1 VTRST
6 GHSAPDGTM
15 VAVTVGTR
23 GSISPYAVF
32 DRASWRA
39 LAAGASLPLDE
50 AELRELASLGDRI
63 DLDEVTT
70 VYLPLAELLGLHVA
84 ASRRLWSAQSEFLGD
99 STAKVPFVIAVA
111 GSVAVGKSTTARLLQ
126 TLLAASPGSPRVDLV
141 TTDGFLLPN
150 AALEARGLLGRKGFP
165 ESYDR
170 RALVRFLADVKSGR
184 EEVFAPV
191 YDHQSYDIVPG
202 ARQAVD
208 RPDILVVEG
217 LNVLQAG
224 RRADGTAPEVFLSDF
239 FDFSVYVDAAEA
251 DIQRWYV
258 ERFLALRRTAFQDTT
273 AYFHRFA
280 DLTDDQARTTA
291 LGIWD
296 AVNGP
301 NLRSNI
307 APTRS
312 RARLVLQKAADHS
325 VRRVLL
331 RKL

>member
-1 VTRST
+1 VTSGTRST
-6 GHSAPDGTM
+6 
-15 VAVTVGTR
+15 
-23 GSISPYAVF
+23 ISPYAVF

-39 LAAGASLPLDE
+39 LAAGSRLPLDE
-50 AELRELASLGDRI
+50 AELRELATLGDRI
-63 DLDEVTT
+63 DLDEVAT
-70 VYLPLAELLGLHVA
+70 VYLPLAELLDLHVA
-84 ASRRLWSAQSEFLGD
+84 ASRRLWAAQSEFLGNT
-99 STAKVPFVIAVA
+99 TAKVPFVIAVA

-126 TLLAASPGSPRVDLV
+126 RLLAAAPGSPRVDLV

-150 AALEARGLLGRKGFP
+150 AVLEARGLLGRKGFP

-184 EEVFAPV
+184 DEVFAPV

-202 ARQAVD
+202 GKQAVD
-208 RPDILVVEG
+208 RPDILVLEG

-224 RRADGTAPEVFLSDF
+224 GRADGTAPPVFLSDF

-280 DLTDDQARTTA
+280 GLTDDEAQATA
-291 LGIWD
+291 LDIWS

>member
-1 VTRST
+1 MVGVTAGTRS
-6 GHSAPDGTM
+6 SY
-15 VAVTVGTR
+15 
-23 GSISPYAVF
+23 SPYAVF
-32 DRASWRA
+32 DRGSWRA
-39 LAAGASLPLDE
+39 LAAGSTLPLDE
-50 AELRELASLGDRI
+50 AELRSLASLGDRI
-63 DLDEVTT
+63 DLDEVAT
-70 VYLPLAELLGLHVA
+70 VYLPLARLLSLHVA
-84 ASRRLWSAQSEFLGD
+84 ASRRLWAAQSAFLGD

-126 TLLAASPGSPRVDLV
+126 TLLTATPEAPRVDLV

-150 AALEARGLLGRKGFP
+150 AQLESRGLLGRKGFP

-170 RALVRFLADVKSGR
+170 RALIRFLADVKSGR
-184 EEVFAPV
+184 EKVFAPV
-191 YDHQSYDIVPG
+191 YDHQSYDIVPE

-208 RPDILVVEG
+208 RPDILVLEG

-224 RRADGTAPEVFLSDF
+224 RRNDGTAPEVFLSDF
-239 FDFSVYVDAAEA
+239 FDFSVYVDASEA

-280 DLTDDQARTTA
+280 TLTDDQAHETA
-291 LGIWD
+291 LGIWA

>member
-1 VTRST
+1 MT
-6 GHSAPDGTM
+6 A
-15 VAVTVGTR
+15 GTR

-39 LAAGASLPLDE
+39 LAAGSQLPLDE
-50 AELRELASLGDRI
+50 ADLASLASLGDRI
-63 DLDEVTT
+63 DLDEVAT
-70 VYLPLAELLGLHVA
+70 VYLPLAQLLGLHVS
-84 ASRRLWSAQSEFLGD
+84 ASRRLWAAQSEFLGD

-141 TTDGFLLPN
+141 TTDGFLMPN
-150 AALEARGLLGRKGFP
+150 AALEARGLMGRKGFP

-170 RALVRFLADVKSGR
+170 RALLRFLADVKSGR

-202 ARQAVD
+202 LQQAVD

-224 RRADGTAPEVFLSDF
+224 RRSDGTAPEVFASDF
-239 FDFSVYVDAAEA
+239 FDFSVYVDASES
-251 DIQRWYV
+251 DIQSWYV
-258 ERFLALRRTAFQDTT
+258 ERFLALRRTAFADSS
-273 AYFHRFA
+273 AFFHRFA
-280 DLTDDQARTTA
+280 ALTDEQARDTA
-291 LGIWD
+291 LGIWS
-296 AVNGP
+296 AVNAP

-325 VRRVLL
+325 VRRILL

>member
-1 VTRST
+1 MGTVT
-6 GHSAPDGTM
+6 A
-15 VAVTVGTR
+15 GTR
-23 GSISPYAVF
+23 PQVSPYAVF

-39 LAAGASLPLDE
+39 LAAGTALPLDE
-50 AELRELASLGDRI
+50 AELGELATLGDRI
-63 DLDEVTT
+63 DLDEVAT
-70 VYLPLAELLGLHVA
+70 VYLPLAGLLRLHVE
-84 ASRRLWSAQSEFLGD
+84 ASRRLWAARSEFLGD
-99 STAKVPFVIAVA
+99 STEKVPYVIAVA

-126 TLLAASPGSPRVDLV
+126 TLLGAGPDQPRVDLV

-184 EEVFAPV
+184 EVVSAPL
-191 YDHQSYDIVPG
+191 YDHSSYDVVPG
-202 ARQAVD
+202 ARQVVD
-208 RPDILVVEG
+208 RPDILVLEG

-224 RRADGTAPEVFLSDF
+224 RRADGSAPDIFLSDF
-239 FDFSVYVDAAEA
+239 FDFSVYVDAAES

-258 ERFLALRRTAFQDTT
+258 ERFLALRRTAFQDAD

-280 DLTDDQARTTA
+280 GLTDDQARETA
-291 LGIWD
+291 VGIWA

-301 NLRSNI
+301 NLRDNI

-312 RARLVLQKAADHS
+312 RARLVLQKAADHE

-331 RKL
+331 RKI

>member
-1 VTRST
+1 MGSVT
-6 GHSAPDGTM
+6 A
-15 VAVTVGTR
+15 GTR

-32 DRASWRA
+32 DRDSWRA
-39 LAAGASLPLDE
+39 LAAGSSLPLDA
-50 AELRELASLGDRI
+50 AELEALASLGDRI
-63 DLDEVTT
+63 DLGEVAT
-70 VYLPLAELLGLHVA
+70 VYLPLARLLSLHVT
-84 ASRRLWSAQSEFLGD
+84 ASRRLWAAQSEFLGD
-99 STAKVPFVIAVA
+99 ATAKVPFVIAVA

-126 TLLAASPGSPRVDLV
+126 TLLAATPGDHRVDLV

-150 AALEARGLLGRKGFP
+150 AVLEERGLLGRKGFP

-170 RALVRFLADVKSGR
+170 RALLRFLADVKSGR

-191 YDHQSYDIVPG
+191 YDHQSYDIVPEQV
-202 ARQAVD
+202 QAVD
-208 RPDILVVEG
+208 RPDILVLEG

-224 RRADGTAPEVFLSDF
+224 RRTDGSAPDIFLSDF

-258 ERFLALRRTAFQDTT
+258 ERFLALRRTAFQDSS

-280 DLTDDQARTTA
+280 DLTDDQARETA
-291 LGIWD
+291 LDIWA

-301 NLRSNI
+301 NLRDNI

-312 RARLVLQKAADHS
+312 RARLVLQKSADHS

>member
-1 VTRST
+1 MS
-6 GHSAPDGTM
+6 
-15 VAVTVGTR
+15 AVTAATR
-23 GSISPYAVF
+23 GQVSPWAVF

-39 LAAGASLPLDE
+39 LANGSPLPLDE
-50 AELRELASLGDRI
+50 ARLRELASLGDPV
-63 DLDEVTT
+63 DLDEVAT
-70 VYLPLAELLGLHVA
+70 VYLPLARLLGLHVNAGRALWA
-84 ASRRLWSAQSEFLGD
+84 AQRDFLGD
-99 STAKVPFVIAVA
+99 ASEKVPFVVAVA

-126 TLLAASPGSPRVDLV
+126 TLLAAAPGNPRVDLV

-150 AALEARGLLGRKGFP
+150 AVLEERGLMARKGFP

-170 RALVRFLADVKSGR
+170 RALLRFLSDVKSGR
-184 EEVFAPV
+184 PAVTAPV
-191 YDHQSYDIVPG
+191 YSHASYDIVD
-202 ARQAVD
+202 ADRQVVD
-208 RPDILVVEG
+208 RPDILVLEG

-224 RRADGTAPEVFLSDF
+224 RRDDGVVPEVFLSDF

-258 ERFLALRRTAFQDTT
+258 ERFLALRRTAFQDST

-280 DLTDDQARTTA
+280 GLSDDQARETA
-291 LGIWD
+291 LGIWA

-312 RARLVLQKAADHS
+312 RARLVLQKSAEHA

>member
-1 VTRST
+1 MDGVTSETRS
-6 GHSAPDGTM
+6 S
-15 VAVTVGTR
+15 V
-23 GSISPYAVF
+23 SPYAVF

-39 LAAGASLPLDE
+39 LAAGSRLPLDE
-50 AELRELASLGDRI
+50 AELRALATFGDRI
-63 DLDEVTT
+63 DLDEVAT
-70 VYLPLAELLGLHVA
+70 VYLPLAELLDLHVA
-84 ASRRLWSAQSEFLGD
+84 ASRRLWAAQAEFLGNT
-99 STAKVPFVIAVA
+99 TAKVPYVIAVA

-126 TLLAASPGSPRVDLV
+126 TLLSAAPGSPRVDLV
-141 TTDGFLLPN
+141 TTDGFLMPN
-150 AALEARGLLGRKGFP
+150 TTLEARGLLGRKGFP

-170 RALVRFLADVKSGR
+170 RALLRFLADVKSGR
-184 EEVFAPV
+184 QEVFAPV

-202 ARQAVD
+202 GRQAVD

-239 FDFSVYVDAAEA
+239 FDFSVYVDAAES
-251 DIQRWYV
+251 DIQHWYV
-258 ERFLALRRTAFQDTT
+258 ERFLGLRRTAFQDSD

-280 DLTDDQARTTA
+280 GLTDEQARETA
-291 LGIWD
+291 LGIWA

-312 RARLVLQKAADHS
+312 RARLVLQKASDHS

>member
-1 VTRST
+1 VT
-6 GHSAPDGTM
+6 A
-15 VAVTVGTR
+15 GTR
-23 GSISPYAVF
+23 TPSISPWAVY
-32 DRASWRA
+32 DRTSWRA
-39 LAAGASLPLDE
+39 LAQGSTLPLDE
-50 AELRELASLGDRI
+50 ADLSALASLGDRI
-63 DLDEVTT
+63 DLDEVAT
-70 VYLPLAELLGLHVA
+70 VYLPLARLLSLHVT
-84 ASRRLWSAQSEFLGD
+84 ASRRLWAAQSEFLGD
-99 STAKVPFVIAVA
+99 STAKVPFVIGVA

-150 AALEARGLLGRKGFP
+150 AMLEARGLLGRKGFP

-202 ARQAVD
+202 GVQAVD
-208 RPDILVVEG
+208 RPDILVLEG

-239 FDFSVYVDAAEA
+239 FDFSVYVDAAES
-251 DIQRWYV
+251 DIQHWYV
-258 ERFLALRRTAFQDTT
+258 ERFLALRRTAFADTS

-280 DLTDDQARTTA
+280 DLTDDQARETA
-291 LGIWD
+291 LGIWA

-301 NLRSNI
+301 NLRHNI

>member
-1 VTRST
+1 MDGVTSETRS
-6 GHSAPDGTM
+6 S
-15 VAVTVGTR
+15 V
-23 GSISPYAVF
+23 SPYAVF

-39 LAAGASLPLDE
+39 LAAGSRLPMDE
-50 AELRELASLGDRI
+50 AELRELVTFGDRI
-63 DLDEVTT
+63 DLDEVAT
-70 VYLPLAELLGLHVA
+70 VYLPLAELLDLHVA
-84 ASRRLWSAQSEFLGD
+84 ASRRLWAAQAEFLGNT
-99 STAKVPFVIAVA
+99 TAKVPYVIAVA

-126 TLLAASPGSPRVDLV
+126 TLLAAAPDSPRVDLV
-141 TTDGFLLPN
+141 TTDGFLMPN

-170 RALVRFLADVKSGR
+170 RALLRFLADVKSGR
-184 EEVFAPV
+184 QEVFAPV

-239 FDFSVYVDAAEA
+239 FDFSVYVDAAES
-251 DIQRWYV
+251 DIQHWYV
-258 ERFLALRRTAFQDTT
+258 ERFLGLRRTAFQDTG
-273 AYFHRFA
+273 AFFHRFA
-280 DLTDDQARTTA
+280 GLTDEQARETA
-291 LGIWD
+291 LGIWA

-312 RARLVLQKAADHS
+312 RARLVLQKASDHA

>member
-1 VTRST
+1 VT
-6 GHSAPDGTM
+6 A
-15 VAVTVGTR
+15 GTR

-39 LAAGASLPLDE
+39 LAAGSQLPLDE
-50 AELRELASLGDRI
+50 ADLSALASLGDRI
-63 DLDEVTT
+63 DLDEVAT
-70 VYLPLAELLGLHVA
+70 VYLPLARLLGLHVT
-84 ASRRLWSAQSEFLGD
+84 ASRSLWAAQSEFLGD

-126 TLLAASPGSPRVDLV
+126 TLLGASPGSPRVDLV
-141 TTDGFLLPN
+141 TTDGFLMPN
-150 AALEARGLLGRKGFP
+150 AVLEARGLMGRKGFP

-170 RALVRFLADVKSGR
+170 RALLRFLADVKSGR

-191 YDHQSYDIVPG
+191 YDHSSYDIVPG
-202 ARQAVD
+202 RQQAVD

-224 RRADGTAPEVFLSDF
+224 NRSDGTAPEIFASDF
-239 FDFSVYVDAAEA
+239 FDFSVYVDASES
-251 DIQRWYV
+251 DIQTWYV
-258 ERFLALRRTAFQDTT
+258 ERFLALRRTAFADST
-273 AYFHRFA
+273 AFFHRFA
-280 DLTDDQARTTA
+280 DLTDEQARETA
-291 LGIWD
+291 LGIWS
-296 AVNGP
+296 AVNAP

-325 VRRVLL
+325 VRRILL

>member
-1 VTRST
+1 VTAAT
-6 GHSAPDGTM
+6 VHLVDGTYELFRAYF
-15 VAVTVGTR
+15 AVPSQRTEAGLEVGATR
-23 GSISPYAVF
+23 G
-32 DRASWRA
+32 
-39 LAAGASLPLDE
+39 
-50 AELRELASLGDRI
+50 
-63 DLDEVTT
+63 
-70 VYLPLAELLGLHVA
+70 
-84 ASRRLWSAQSEFLGD
+84 
-99 STAKVPFVIAVA
+99 
-111 GSVAVGKSTTARLLQ
+111 LLQ
-126 TLLAASPGSPRVDLV
+126 TLLAASPDSPRVDLV

-150 AALEARGLLGRKGFP
+150 AVLESRGLLGRKGFP

-170 RALVRFLADVKSGR
+170 RALIRFLADVKSGR

-191 YDHQSYDIVPG
+191 YDHQSYDIVPE

-208 RPDILVVEG
+208 RPDILVLEG

-224 RRADGTAPEVFLSDF
+224 RRNDGTAPEIFLSDF
-239 FDFSVYVDAAEA
+239 FDFSVYVDASEA

-280 DLTDDQARTTA
+280 TLTDDQAHETA

>member
-1 VTRST
+1 MGRVT
-6 GHSAPDGTM
+6 A
-15 VAVTVGTR
+15 GTR

-32 DRASWRA
+32 DRDSWRA
-39 LAAGASLPLDE
+39 LAAGSSLPLDA
-50 AELRELASLGDRI
+50 AELDTLASLGDRI
-63 DLDEVTT
+63 DLDEVAT
-70 VYLPLAELLGLHVA
+70 VYLPLARLLSLHVT
-84 ASRRLWSAQSEFLGD
+84 ASRRLWAAQSEFLGD
-99 STAKVPFVIAVA
+99 TTAKVPFVIAVA

-126 TLLAASPGSPRVDLV
+126 TLLAATPGAPRVDLV

-150 AALEARGLLGRKGFP
+150 AVLEERSLLGRKGFP

-170 RALVRFLADVKSGR
+170 RALLRFLADVKSGR

-202 ARQAVD
+202 RVQAVD
-208 RPDILVVEG
+208 RPDILVLEG

-224 RRADGTAPEVFLSDF
+224 RRTDGSAPEIFLSDF

-258 ERFLALRRTAFQDTT
+258 ERFRALRRTAFQDST

-280 DLTDDQARTTA
+280 ALTDEQARETA
-291 LGIWD
+291 LGIWA

-301 NLRSNI
+301 NLRDNI

-312 RARLVLQKAADHS
+312 RARLVLQKSADHS

>member
-1 VTRST
+1 MTAGTS
-6 GHSAPDGTM
+6 HSL
-15 VAVTVGTR
+15 
-23 GSISPYAVF
+23 SPYAVF

-39 LAAGASLPLDE
+39 LAAGSRHPLDE
-50 AELRELASLGDRI
+50 AELRELATLGDRI
-63 DLDEVTT
+63 DLDEVAT
-70 VYLPLAELLGLHVA
+70 VYLPLAELLELHVG
-84 ASRRLWSAQSEFLGD
+84 ASRRLWAAQTEFLGH

-126 TLLAASPGSPRVDLV
+126 RLLASAPGSPRVDLV

-150 AALEARGLLGRKGFP
+150 AVLEARGLLGRKGFP

-184 EEVFAPV
+184 QEASAPV

-202 ARQAVD
+202 ARQTVD
-208 RPDILVVEG
+208 RPDILVLEG

-224 RRADGTAPEVFLSDF
+224 GRADGTAPQVFLSDF
-239 FDFSVYVDAAEA
+239 FDFSVYVDAGET

-258 ERFLALRRTAFQDTT
+258 ERFLALRRTAFRDTT

-280 DLTDDQARTTA
+280 DLTDDQARETA
-291 LGIWD
+291 LGIWA

-301 NLRSNI
+301 NLRDNI